1 MSLMI
6 NKPTDVKGW
15 QPFGTMGKEMLP
27 YNANYFNNAGGRPNL
42 SMGMMT
48 IVSLIM
54 QILKQVATQAAQPTM
69 GHQGPIMV
77 KENANGTTTLNNST
91 YSNTFLS
98 SKFEEFKNS
107 PYYPTVETRDLRTTA
122 WGYQGSGS
130 TLNAFYQYIL
140 GNYPYSDASK
150 PSPKMSALS
159 VAPSMGAATYA
170 APVAGSVM
178 LDTPVITTETLA
190 ATTADTTAATPTSTA
205 TPQDAVI
212 EAAVTGNLSSV
223 PVTATAVSAAP
234 AATTDDHS
242 GHM

>member
-15 QPFGTMGKEMLP
+15 QPFGTMGKEMSP
-27 YNANYFNNAGGRPNL
+27 YKTNYFNNAGGLPNL

-54 QILKQVATQAAQPTM
+54 QILKQVAAQAAQPTL

-77 KENANGTTTLNNST
+77 KENADGTTTLNNAT

-98 SKFEEFKNS
+98 NKFEEFKKS

-130 TLNAFYQYIL
+130 TLNAFYKYIL
-140 GNYPYSDASK
+140 GNYPNGDANK
-150 PSPKMSALS
+150 PSPKMSAMS
-159 VAPSMGAATYA
+159 VVPSMGAASYA
-170 APVAGSVM
+170 APIASSMV
-178 LDTPVITTETLA
+178 LDTPITTTETLA

-212 EAAVTGNLSSV
+212 EAAVTGNLSST

-234 AATTDDHS
+234 AATTDDHA